1 MTYLRLWCA
10 AAVVVSL
17 GMLGIPTA
25 SAAGKNGVHVY
36 LLRGIFNVSSG
47 LDDLSGKLARL
58 GIANSVH
65 GHSDQA
71 DVVADAVRDY
81 RKGKIRSIIL
91 IGHSLGAGAVL
102 SAAQDLREAGVPVA
116 LLIALDPVMPGT
128 VASNVRRAVNYY
140 VNLTGT
146 SIAAD
151 KGFRG
156 ELKNVN
162 VSDEPGMNHMSVQSA
177 EAMHTRMIGF
187 VRAAASAPAGLQ
199 LGSKSAARVGTSQ
212 KVAGRGM

>member
-1 MTYLRLWCA
+1 MTFLRLWR
-10 AAVVVSL
+10 AAVVAASICVL
-17 GMLGIPTA
+17 GVPVA

-58 GIANSVH
+58 GIATSVH
-65 GHSDQA
+65 GHRDQA
-71 DVVADAVRDY
+71 DVVAEATRDY
-81 RKGKIRSIIL
+81 RKGKVRSIIL

-116 LLIALDPVMPGT
+116 LLIALDPVVSGT

-177 EAMHTRMIGF
+177 ETMHKRMIGF
-187 VRAAASAPAGLQ
+187 VRAAASAPAGPQ
-199 LGSKSAARVGTSQ
+199 LGSKTAARVGTSQ
-212 KVAGRGM
+212 KVADHGM